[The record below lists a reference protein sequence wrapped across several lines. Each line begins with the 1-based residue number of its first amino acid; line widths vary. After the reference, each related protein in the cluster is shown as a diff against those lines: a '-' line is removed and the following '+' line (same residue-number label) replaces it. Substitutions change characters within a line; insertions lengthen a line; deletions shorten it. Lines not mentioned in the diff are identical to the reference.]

1 MRTFYSD
8 DHHLHVS
15 HGELLFGEFV
25 PAFEKPERADLILAR
40 IQAIGLGPVSPPSD
54 FPREA
59 LLRVH
64 EAGMVEL
71 IETGHAQWRAAG
83 REGNALPFSWRA
95 RGMRDDRVPGFI
107 DGKLSHYCFD
117 AGTPLTDTTWR
128 AVRQSANV
136 ALSGASVIRDGA
148 RSVFSLCRPPGH
160 HAAASQY
167 GGYCFLNNAAIAAQ
181 SLLDH
186 GAGRIAVLDVD
197 YHHGNGTQAIF
208 EARADVLFTSI
219 HGDPDFEYPF
229 LSGYADEV
237 GTGLGEG
244 FNLNL
249 PLAAGSGWDVWS
261 AALEQCCER
270 IEGYGPDV
278 VVVSLGVDT
287 YKDDPISQFRLE
299 PDDFTRLGERIA
311 RLGRPTHFLMEG
323 GYAVAEIGV
332 NVGNVLAGFSGV

>member
-1 MRTFYSD
+1 
-8 DHHLHVS
+8 
-15 HGELLFGEFV
+15 
-25 PAFEKPERADLILAR
+25 
-40 IQAIGLGPVSPPSD
+40 
-54 FPREA
+54 
-59 LLRVH
+59 
-64 EAGMVEL
+64 
-71 IETGHAQWRAAG
+71 
-83 REGNALPFSWRA
+83 
-95 RGMRDDRVPGFI
+95 
-107 DGKLSHYCFD
+107 
-117 AGTPLTDTTWR
+117 
-128 AVRQSANV
+128 
-136 ALSGASVIRDGA
+136 
-148 RSVFSLCRPPGH
+148 
-160 HAAASQY
+160 
-167 GGYCFLNNAAIAAQ
+167 
-181 SLLDH
+181 
-186 GAGRIAVLDVD
+186 VLDVD

>member
-1 MRTFYSD
+1 
-8 DHHLHVS
+8 
-15 HGELLFGEFV
+15 
-25 PAFEKPERADLILAR
+25 
-40 IQAIGLGPVSPPSD
+40 
-54 FPREA
+54 
-59 LLRVH
+59 
-64 EAGMVEL
+64 
-71 IETGHAQWRAAG
+71 
-83 REGNALPFSWRA
+83 
-95 RGMRDDRVPGFI
+95 MRDDRVPGFI

-117 AGTPLTDTTWR
+117 AGTPLTATTWR
-128 AVRQSANV
+128 AVRRSANV
-136 ALSGASVIRDGA
+136 ALSGASVIRGGA

-167 GGYCFLNNAAIAAQ
+167 GGYCFLNTAPIAAQ
-181 SLLDH
+181 SPLDH

-197 YHHGNGTQAIF
+197 YHHGNGAQAIF

-219 HGDPDFEYPF
+219 HGDPDFEYPV

-244 FNLNL
+244 SNLNL

-261 AALEQCCER
+261 AALERCCER

-299 PDDFTRLGERIA
+299 LDDFTRLGERIA
-311 RLGRPTHFLMEG
+311 RLGRPTQFLMEG
-323 GYAVAEIGV
+323 GYAVAEVGV
-332 NVGNVLAGFSGV
+332 NVGNVLAGFSGA